1 MCLVSLRSIC
11 IFQQLFCVL
20 FAHLVGNYKNR
31 TTFNHNLAA
40 KSGEL
45 PCPGIS
51 VPQIHFDSHLIFAN
65 FWLLLPSPAFRSLA
79 KWLSNCCGSKLGTG
93 SPGHDHQWLIS
104 QPGTDDGPKK
114 KKKRPPSTPRSRLQ
128 MSKGITRN
136 EEWQIEW
143 RSDFKVEESGKW
155 EREKE
160 KRLYCIN

>member
-114 KKKRPPSTPRSRLQ
+114 KKKGRRQLRGPG
-128 MSKGITRN
+128 SKWAKELHGM
-136 EEWQIEW
+136 
-143 RSDFKVEESGKW
+143 KSGKLSGGATLKW
-155 EREKE
+155 RKAENGRG
-160 KRLYCIN
+160 KRKSAFIA

>member
-1 MCLVSLRSIC
+1 MTI
-11 IFQQLFCVL
+11 
-20 FAHLVGNYKNR
+20 
-31 TTFNHNLAA
+31 
-40 KSGEL
+40 SG
-45 PCPGIS
+45 
-51 VPQIHFDSHLIFAN
+51 
-65 FWLLLPSPAFRSLA
+65 SLA
-79 KWLSNCCGSKLGTG
+79 NRAQT
-93 SPGHDHQWLIS
+93 
-104 QPGTDDGPKK
+104 TDQK